1 MFSYNIVNQLNQTSF
16 YEQIEQLITN
26 VSITK
31 IISIFGQVFIVIIF
45 FLAIHSTVST
55 LIDRVQKR
63 RKIEKRITRQ
73 IKLFSNYIIGTIGL
87 LTILGVLGIDLTL
100 IATSLGIAGIA
111 VGFAARDLLSNLI
124 SGIFILIDRTYLVND
139 AVIISDTYGIV
150 RLITLRNTEIK
161 TFDGN
166 IVIIPNSQ
174 VASGKIVNMT
184 SGSNLMLS
192 SVSVNISYDEEY
204 QKVKDLMKEVLN
216 DIQGV
221 YINESYKVM
230 FRVEEL
236 EERLQGVE
244 VEMYFTVN
252 ARNEPWIKGEVYEKV
267 LSNLV
272 RNKVKFHRQAP
283 NAEPEYGREE

>member
-1 MFSYNIVNQLNQTSF
+1 M
-16 YEQIEQLITN
+16 
-26 VSITK
+26 
-31 IISIFGQVFIVIIF
+31 
-45 FLAIHSTVST
+45 
-55 LIDRVQKR
+55 
-63 RKIEKRITRQ
+63 
-73 IKLFSNYIIGTIGL
+73 
-87 LTILGVLGIDLTL
+87 
-100 IATSLGIAGIA
+100 
-111 VGFAARDLLSNLI
+111 
-124 SGIFILIDRTYLVND
+124 
-139 AVIISDTYGIV
+139 

-192 SVSVNISYDEEY
+192 SVSVKISYDEEY

-252 ARNEPWIKGEVYEKV
+252 ARNEPWIKEEVYEKV

>member
-1 MFSYNIVNQLNQTSF
+1 MFSYSIVNQLNQTSF

-31 IISIFGQVFIVIIF
+31 IISIFGQIFIVIII
-45 FLAIHSTVST
+45 FLAIHRTVLT
-55 LIDRVQKR
+55 LIDRVQRR

>member
-1 MFSYNIVNQLNQTSF
+1 MFSYSIVNQLNQTSF

-31 IISIFGQVFIVIIF
+31 IISIFGQIFIVIII
-45 FLAIHSTVST
+45 FLAIHRTVLT
-55 LIDRVQKR
+55 LIDRVQRR

-150 RLITLRNTEIK
+150 RLITLRNT
-161 TFDGN
+161 D
-166 IVIIPNSQ
+166 
-174 VASGKIVNMT
+174 
-184 SGSNLMLS
+184 
-192 SVSVNISYDEEY
+192 
-204 QKVKDLMKEVLN
+204 
-216 DIQGV
+216 
-221 YINESYKVM
+221 
-230 FRVEEL
+230 
-236 EERLQGVE
+236 
-244 VEMYFTVN
+244 
-252 ARNEPWIKGEVYEKV
+252 
-267 LSNLV
+267 
-272 RNKVKFHRQAP
+272 
-283 NAEPEYGREE
+283 